1 MDSPKILIDIA
12 QKDLED
18 FPYQPEWQ
26 IDPEWIPR
34 DPQMNSPVDLLKDPW
49 YTSILCPHL
58 NNSHNNNS
66 KKILSNNDQNLI
78 K

>member
-1 MDSPKILIDIA
+1 MDSQKILIDIA

-34 DPQMNSPVDLLKDPW
+34 DPQMDPPVDLLKDPW

-58 NNSHNNNS
+58 ILTAIIQ